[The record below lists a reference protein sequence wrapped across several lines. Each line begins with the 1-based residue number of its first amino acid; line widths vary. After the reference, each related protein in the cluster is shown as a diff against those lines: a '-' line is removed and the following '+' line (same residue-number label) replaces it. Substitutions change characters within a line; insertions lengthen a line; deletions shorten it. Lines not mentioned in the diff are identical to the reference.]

1 MKMSNNSLWLDDDSG
16 EFDPGSEDDFFGP
29 SGIEIINSLSESNV
43 EVASTPAEQM
53 GIINVAGLIEG
64 LIERNKQF
72 DCNEC
77 STTFEFNE
85 KVSTELFVKNKK
97 NVVPCMSTVKICEIS
112 HQVMNDYLNV
122 THESNFGYY
131 KLFEIIKSKI

>member
-16 EFDPGSEDDFFGP
+16 EFDPGSEDVFFGP

-43 EVASTPAEQM
+43 EEGSTPAERM

-122 THESNFGYY
+122 THESNFDYY